1 MIDIRTLGDSD
12 KIKVLKKELKNVS
25 EKYYLSFEDGDI
37 PISEMSEDAIQS
49 LIDFY
54 IEEDKK
60 HNVLPFGKY
69 KGQRI
74 NETPIDYLRWLL
86 KQDWL
91 KYDLKKRIS
100 DYVDS
105 YVEDVNDHEDNS
117 YIDFIQDDYDCPY
130 DEWDAYG
137 NLMVDFGC

>member
-25 EKYYLSFEDGDI
+25 GKYYLSFEDGDI

-74 NETPIDYLRWLL
+74 NETPIDYLKWLL

-105 YVEDVNDHEDNS
+105 YVENVNDRVDNS

-130 DEWDAYG
+130 DE
-137 NLMVDFGC
+137 

>member
-1 MIDIRTLGDSD
+1 MIDIRTLEDRD
-12 KIKVLKKELKNVS
+12 KIKVLKKELKNIS
-25 EKYYLSFEDGDI
+25 GKYYLSFEDGN
-37 PISEMSEDAIQS
+37 ISLCDMSEDAIQS

-54 IEEDKK
+54 TEEDRK
-60 HNVLPFGKY
+60 HNILPFGKY

-74 NETPIDYLRWLL
+74 NEVPIDYLKWLL

-91 KYDLKKRIS
+91 KYDLRKRIS

-105 YVEDVNDHEDNS
+105 YVEDTEDIDYS
-117 YIDFIQDDYDCPY
+117 YKDFVQDEYDCPY